1 MALKQQIHI
10 SRVGV
15 KLKHLSRGA
24 PKGKVC
30 VGHLSSLAYTA
41 LREIYIIIS
50 SSDSH
55 RHCLYSASPSPKSK
69 HMLCEKRCRLR
80 LFIYLFIILQHYDF
94 SWKQGTK
101 TAEWLRR
108 TPMGGVEGPSLIF
121 KYPLTLKPHSIAL
134 ISFVAAKAR
143 LQHSDVP

>member
-69 HMLCEKRCRLR
+69 HMLCESAVVCVYLLFYSIMISLENRGRKQQNGYAEPRWEVSRGRL
-80 LFIYLFIILQHYDF
+80 
-94 SWKQGTK
+94 W
-101 TAEWLRR
+101 
-108 TPMGGVEGPSLIF
+108 SLN
-121 KYPLTLKPHSIAL
+121 TL
-134 ISFVAAKAR
+134 
-143 LQHSDVP
+143 